1 MLACSFLATQNPRH
15 GDLSRFRDLC
25 TMYAVPASPSRRAAR
40 SSPGTVVD
48 TPLARSCI
56 LSLAH
61 AARDG
66 CAMPCARERASVPC
80 VSTRV
85 DTMLKKFLYALPP
98 VIAAAAPSFNEG
110 INRCDDA
117 AKRQQRQRRHSPRAR
132 IHEISPRVV
141 RCYDDMP
148 LVVRIFQ
155 SIFLGASSL
164 LRRRRAEISCGRAGK
179 RPGTKG
185 AS

>member
-1 MLACSFLATQNPRH
+1 MLYPPLRLAAPR
-15 GDLSRFRDLC
+15 DRLLAPSSTRRSR
-25 TMYAVPASPSRRAAR
+25 
-40 SSPGTVVD
+40 
-48 TPLARSCI
+48 I

-85 DTMLKKFLYALPP
+85 DTMLKKFLYALPL
-98 VIAAAAPSFNEG
+98 VIVAAAAAAAPSFNEG
-110 INRCDDA
+110 INRCNDA
-117 AKRQQRQRRHSPRAR
+117 AKCQQRRHSPRAR

-164 LRRRRAEISCGRAGK
+164 LQRRRAEILCGRAGK